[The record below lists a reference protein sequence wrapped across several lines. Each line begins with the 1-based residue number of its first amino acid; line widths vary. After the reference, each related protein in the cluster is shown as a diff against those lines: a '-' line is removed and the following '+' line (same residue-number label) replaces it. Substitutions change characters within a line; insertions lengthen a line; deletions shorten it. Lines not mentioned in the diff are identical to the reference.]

1 MEQSLKP
8 LVLFEKYWSISPFVV
23 HLHTVTRTLV
33 AVVSQ
38 EELVEL
44 NFHKP
49 VLRCLAEKGKS
60 ILRLGEEAFSAQ

>member
-1 MEQSLKP
+1 MNRVSGHWYFWSRYP
-8 LVLFEKYWSISPFVV
+8 SISPFIV
-23 HLHTVTRTLV
+23 HLHTVTGTLV

-49 VLRCLAEKGKS
+49 VLWCLAEKRVKINS
-60 ILRLGEEAFSAQ
+60 QTE